1 MLNSRLRP
9 GTQIRRMP
17 GRPYETWRRSDQF
30 RHAAD
35 LSTKF
40 SKGPADLRVEQPT
53 KFELVINLTTIKARG
68 PTIPES
74 FLARADE
81 VIE

>member
-1 MLNSRLRP
+1 
-9 GTQIRRMP
+9 MP
-17 GRPYETWRRSDQF
+17 GRLYETWRRSDQF

-53 KFELVINLTTIKARG
+53 KFELVINLTTIKALG
-68 PTIPES
+68 LTIPET
-74 FLARADE
+74 FLA
-81 VIE
+81 